1 MMVDFTTSQ
10 LSWIVVGAC
19 GIGGTGYLSMNAN
32 INDLNTK
39 TTVIQVKAENAESK
53 MNDMGKQLDRIEQ
66 ALVVLQQTQNRK
78 GSK

>member
-1 MMVDFTTSQ
+1 VVDFTTSQ

-19 GIGGTGYLSMNAN
+19 GIGGTGYLSMNTN

-39 TTVIQVKAENAESK
+39 TTVIQVKAENAETK

>member
-1 MMVDFTTSQ
+1 MVDFTTSQ

-19 GIGGTGYLSMNAN
+19 GIGGTGYLSMNTS

-39 TTVIQVKAENAESK
+39 TTVIQVKAENAETK
-53 MNDMGKQLDRIEQ
+53 MNDMGKQLDRIETALASLQ
-66 ALVVLQQTQNRK
+66 ATQNRK